1 MSFAAFLAAAPTPAK
16 KRSRPADTAP
26 QHRDEENMVKLLA
39 KVSSVVLSEQR
50 NQASRIG
57 HTLLLPAEHEM
68 TVGLTE
74 VKDRYAAT
82 QPAREEGKPGKKHPW
97 GAPRNVNT
105 AQFIEITLALYAKDN
120 SAALRAEAI
129 RIWGQEH
136 LQALTTKVGRLV
148 TDCVSRTDSSPMD
161 PLCQFFRYR
170 VARSGQGILE
180 ITGGTGRCFDEV
192 LRVYELQGL
201 PLEDLW
207 GMLLMPYATYVT
219 KGPAPQGRLE
229 RQINKMVYSKK

>member
-1 MSFAAFLAAAPTPAK
+1 M
-16 KRSRPADTAP
+16 RSLT
-26 QHRDEENMVKLLA
+26 
-39 KVSSVVLSEQR
+39 SE
-50 NQASRIG
+50 
-57 HTLLLPAEHEM
+57 
-68 TVGLTE
+68 
-74 VKDRYAAT
+74 
-82 QPAREEGKPGKKHPW
+82 
-97 GAPRNVNT
+97 
-105 AQFIEITLALYAKDN
+105 
-120 SAALRAEAI
+120 EAI

-148 TDCVSRTDSSPMD
+148 TDCVSRTDFSPMD

-219 KGPAPQGRLE
+219 RGPAPQGRLE
-229 RQINKMVYSKK
+229 RQINKMVYNKK

>member
-1 MSFAAFLAAAPTPAK
+1 M
-16 KRSRPADTAP
+16 
-26 QHRDEENMVKLLA
+26 KLLA
-39 KVSSVVLSEQR
+39 RVSSVILGEQR

-74 VKDRYAAT
+74 VKANYAAA
-82 QPAREEGKPGKKHPW
+82 QPVREDGKPGQKHPW

-105 AQFIEITLALYAKDN
+105 AQFFEITLALYARDAKMRD
-120 SAALRAEAI
+120 EAI
-129 RIWGQEH
+129 RIWGETN
-136 LQALTTKVGRLV
+136 LGAMTTKVGKLVHDCATAKDFSRL
-148 TDCVSRTDSSPMD
+148 D

-170 VARSGQGILE
+170 VARLGQGILE
-180 ITGGTGRCFDEV
+180 ITGGTGFCFADE

-207 GMLLMPYATYVT
+207 GMLLMPYAAYITR
-219 KGPAPQGRLE
+219 GPAPQGRLE
-229 RQINKMVYSKK
+229 RQINKTIYKK

>member
-1 MSFAAFLAAAPTPAK
+1 
-16 KRSRPADTAP
+16 
-26 QHRDEENMVKLLA
+26 MVKLLA

-57 HTLLLPAEHEM
+57 HTLLLPAEHAV
-68 TVGLTE
+68 TIGLTE
-74 VKDRYAAT
+74 VKDKYAAA

-97 GAPRNVNT
+97 GAPRNCNT
-105 AQFIEITLALYAKDN
+105 AQFIEITLAQYAKDS

-129 RIWGQEH
+129 RIWGQDQ
-136 LQALTTKVGRLV
+136 LTALTTKMDRLV
-148 TDCVSRTDSSPMD
+148 KDCASKVDFTPMD
-161 PLCQFFRYR
+161 PLCQFFRFR
-170 VARSGQGILE
+170 VARSGQGIVE

-192 LRVYELQGL
+192 LREYAMQGL

-207 GMLLMPYATYVT
+207 GMLLMPYASHVT

>member
-1 MSFAAFLAAAPTPAK
+1 
-16 KRSRPADTAP
+16 
-26 QHRDEENMVKLLA
+26 MVKLLA
-39 KVSSVVLSEQR
+39 TVSSVVLSEQR

-57 HTLLLPAEHEM
+57 HTLLLPAEHAV
-68 TVGLTE
+68 TIGLTE
-74 VKDRYAAT
+74 VKDRYAAS

-105 AQFIEITLALYAKDN
+105 AQFIEITLALYALDS

-129 RIWGQEH
+129 RIWGQGH
-136 LQALTTKVGRLV
+136 LQALTEKVARLV
-148 TDCVSRTDSSPMD
+148 KDCVSKADFTPMD

-192 LRVYELQGL
+192 LRPYELQGL

-207 GMLLMPYATYVT
+207 GMLLMPYANHVT

>member
-1 MSFAAFLAAAPTPAK
+1 MRALGSGASACA
-16 KRSRPADTAP
+16 
-26 QHRDEENMVKLLA
+26 
-39 KVSSVVLSEQR
+39 
-50 NQASRIG
+50 ASR
-57 HTLLLPAEHEM
+57 
-68 TVGLTE
+68 
-74 VKDRYAAT
+74 R
-82 QPAREEGKPGKKHPW
+82 
-97 GAPRNVNT
+97 
-105 AQFIEITLALYAKDN
+105 AKDS

-129 RIWGQEH
+129 RIWGQDQ
-136 LQALTTKVGRLV
+136 LTALTSKMDRLV
-148 TDCVSRTDSSPMD
+148 KDCASKADFTPMD
-161 PLCQFFRYR
+161 PLCQFFRFR

-207 GMLLMPYATYVT
+207 GMLLMPYASHVT